1 MVSTSL
7 YNFHSHLCIISVMPG
22 IFMSKLVTV
31 FQLKFTIYSMSIFSI
46 ISIQSVNL
54 SCVVMELV
62 LT

>member
-7 YNFHSHLCIISVMPG
+7 YNCHSHLCIISVMTG

-54 SCVVMELV
+54 SCAVMELV

>member
-7 YNFHSHLCIISVMPG
+7 YNCHSHLCIISVMNG

-54 SCVVMELV
+54 SCAVMELV

>member
-7 YNFHSHLCIISVMPG
+7 YNFHSHLRIISVMPG
-22 IFMSKLVTV
+22 IFVSKLVTM
-31 FQLKFTIYSMSIFSI
+31 FQLKCKIYSMSIFSI

-54 SCVVMELV
+54 SCVIMELV